1 MRAMLWGGFVLAIAI
16 SSTACGAAPEPAAS
30 PEEEETAASPEGDP
44 AASEPAVP
52 KELDVEDVAAR
63 LEAGEDITLL
73 DVRTLAELESD
84 GAIEGYLHIPI
95 DELEARIGEVPTDKP
110 IVAY

>member
-30 PEEEETAASPEGDP
+30 PEEEEP